1 MNSSKETEKDT
12 NRTTKEQSH
21 QDDVQK
27 PSSSKETRNDV
38 IHKSTTVEKPT
49 KESTK
54 LSDAVEEQKETMKV
68 MKESYELQGQ
78 SLMQMQTRNAEIEE
92 DMNRYLDIFRRHNLN
107 QLAEAKPGLIEN
119 RINKGT
125 ADVFESIE
133 NDSKE
138 LDSLDNPSADIN
150 PSN

>member
-1 MNSSKETEKDT
+1 MQQILIGLLVALGLFSYFLY
-12 NRTTKEQSH
+12 
-21 QDDVQK
+21 QDNQTLK
-27 PSSSKETRNDV
+27 ANNY
-38 IHKSTTVEKPT
+38 
-49 KESTK
+49 K
-54 LSDAVEEQKETMKV
+54 LEIAVEEQKETMKV

-133 NDSKE
+133 NDTKE
-138 LDSLDNPSADIN
+138 LNQLTNPDPTN
-150 PSN
+150 